1 MTDEANHVASNVSM
15 KITLHMFI
23 YAHHYIYS
31 AIYNTVLHLVV
42 IIKKVKLFS
51 IACVRAAAAA
61 AAAAKVPVHFVCG
74 GGHLSF
80 LFNGHCLKNLVTLT
94 LS

>member
-51 IACVRAAAAA
+51 IACVREQQQQRFQSIS
-61 AAAAKVPVHFVCG
+61 FVG
-74 GGHLSF
+74 EVIY
-80 LFNGHCLKNLVTLT
+80 LFCLMDTV
-94 LS
+94 